1 LQIPIYSIL
10 PHGILVQ
17 KSESL
22 DKAQR
27 RTDYYYALYLKTGTR
42 THYRKVVVFIQT
54 ANVVGKFH

>member
-1 LQIPIYSIL
+1 
-10 PHGILVQ
+10 VQ